1 LNPSPDRDFPHA
13 PRVLFTDLDRT
24 LLDLQTY
31 RPSAP
36 AVAALRALA
45 ANRVAAVAVNSK
57 TAAEIGPL
65 LGAAVAGYGIPAGV
79 TRLEAVGPAA
89 FVEAVRRLGLCW
101 RLQVP
106 GMTAGG
112 RGLPDSE
119 AVHV

>member
-1 LNPSPDRDFPHA
+1 M
-13 PRVLFTDLDRT
+13 LFTDLDGT

-31 RPSAP
+31 RPSAS

-45 ANRVAAVAVNSK
+45 ANRVAVAAVSSK

-65 LGAAVAGYGIPAGV
+65 LGATVAEDGIPAGV
-79 TRLEAVGPAA
+79 TRLEAVGPAG